1 MKTLKTI
8 ISILFLLC
16 WLGAK
21 AQIAVS
27 VASEV
32 NDRNIKKD
40 EKTGKLALYTSE
52 GKRLLNDLD
61 SIKRI
66 QSSLFIITKNKLKGV
81 YSVKGEEVIPMKYN
95 RMEAFGNFFWKVFLN
110 GKQGIYTFDGKKV
123 LPTKYEEIIY
133 LYRDWNLDPDF
144 VVKEKGK
151 YGMFNA
157 KGECM
162 IQPEYDEV
170 KYADQHQIFIKGN
183 EKGYLMKHKQTLIKG
198 ITIKDKITNW
208 IKQNGDSR
216 SINYFIFED
225 KNGKIG
231 LLDIEGNVLVNPQYE
246 SMAPYYNISSGT
258 TDYLVVQHNSLYGV
272 ISLSNEVIT
281 PLKYKSYS
289 NIYIRDHIT
298 LEDEEGY
305 MLYSLKDNSIF
316 HSLHFDHIRESSG
329 PYALIKKEGKA
340 AFLNKVT
347 LELVFPFKYEDISES
362 TEDSL
367 FTVSLNGK
375 YGLVDKTDKVF
386 IPCIYDEP
394 LYPSCGNKFVVKKDY
409 QYGIVNLKNEIIYGM
424 IPHPI
429 IAYSDSFQ
437 IMDISRNNPELDCNL
452 KEIKREQ

>member
-66 QSSLFIITKNKLKGV
+66 QSSLFIVTKNKLKGV
-81 YSVKGEEVIPMKYN
+81 YSSKGKEVIPMKYN

-183 EKGYLMKHKQTLIKG
+183 EKDYLMKHKQTLIKG

-225 KNGKIG
+225 KNGKNG
-231 LLDIEGNVLVNPQYE
+231 LLDIEGNVLVSPQYE

-367 FTVSLNGK
+367 FTVCLNGK

-394 LYPSCGNKFVVKKDY
+394 LYPSCGNKFVVKKDN
-409 QYGIVNLKNEIIYGM
+409 QYGIINLKNEIIYGM

-452 KEIKREQ
+452 KEIKRE

>member
-8 ISILFLLC
+8 ISMLFLLC

-27 VASEV
+27 VATEV

-40 EKTGKLALYTSE
+40 EKTGKFALYTSE

-81 YSVKGEEVIPMKYN
+81 YSGKGEEVIPMKYN

-157 KGECM
+157 KGDCM

-208 IKQNGDSR
+208 IKQNGDSK

-225 KNGKIG
+225 KNGKNG
-231 LLDIEGNVLVNPQYE
+231 LLDIEGNVLVSPQYE

-367 FTVSLNGK
+367 FTISLNGK
-375 YGLVDKTDKVF
+375 YGLVDKNDKVF

-394 LYPSCGNKFVVKKDY
+394 LYPSCGNKSVVKKDY

-429 IAYSDSFQ
+429 IAYSNSFQ

-452 KEIKREQ
+452 KEIKRE

>member
-8 ISILFLLC
+8 ISMLFLLC

-27 VASEV
+27 VATEV

-40 EKTGKLALYTSE
+40 EKTGKFALYTSE

-81 YSVKGEEVIPMKYN
+81 YSGKGVEVIPMKYN

-157 KGECM
+157 KGDCM

-208 IKQNGDSR
+208 IKQNGDSK

-225 KNGKIG
+225 KNGKNG
-231 LLDIEGNVLVNPQYE
+231 LLDIEGNVLISPQYE

-367 FTVSLNGK
+367 FTVSLNEK
-375 YGLVDKTDKVF
+375 YGLVDKNDKVF

-452 KEIKREQ
+452 KEIKRE

>member
-225 KNGKIG
+225 KNGKNG
-231 LLDIEGNVLVNPQYE
+231 LLDIEGNVLVSPQYE

-452 KEIKREQ
+452 KEIKRE

>member
-225 KNGKIG
+225 KNGKNG
-231 LLDIEGNVLVNPQYE
+231 LLDIEGNVLVSPQYE

>member
-1 MKTLKTI
+1 M
-8 ISILFLLC
+8 LFLLC

-27 VASEV
+27 VATEV

-40 EKTGKLALYTSE
+40 EKTGKFALYTSE

-81 YSVKGEEVIPMKYN
+81 YSGKGEEVIPMKYN

-157 KGECM
+157 KGDCM

-170 KYADQHQIFIKGN
+170 KYADQYQIFIKGN

-208 IKQNGDSR
+208 IKQNGDSK

-225 KNGKIG
+225 KNGKNG
-231 LLDIEGNVLVNPQYE
+231 LLDIEGNVLVSPQYE
-246 SMAPYYNISSGT
+246 SMAPYYNISSCT
-258 TDYLVVQHNSLYGV
+258 SDYLVVQHNSLYGV

-375 YGLVDKTDKVF
+375 YGLVDKNDKVF

-452 KEIKREQ
+452 KEIKRE

>member
-1 MKTLKTI
+1 M
-8 ISILFLLC
+8 LFLLC

-27 VASEV
+27 VATEV

-40 EKTGKLALYTSE
+40 EKTGKFALYTSE

-81 YSVKGEEVIPMKYN
+81 YSGKGVEVIPMKYN

-157 KGECM
+157 KGDCM

-170 KYADQHQIFIKGN
+170 KYADQYQIFIKGN

-198 ITIKDKITNW
+198 IRIKDKITNW
-208 IKQNGDSR
+208 IKQNGDSK

-225 KNGKIG
+225 KNGKNG
-231 LLDIEGNVLVNPQYE
+231 LLDIEGNVLVSPQYE

-305 MLYSLKDNSIF
+305 MLYSLKDNSI
-316 HSLHFDHIRESSG
+316 
-329 PYALIKKEGKA
+329 
-340 AFLNKVT
+340 
-347 LELVFPFKYEDISES
+347 S
-362 TEDSL
+362 T
-367 FTVSLNGK
+367 
-375 YGLVDKTDKVF
+375 
-386 IPCIYDEP
+386 I
-394 LYPSCGNKFVVKKDY
+394 
-409 QYGIVNLKNEIIYGM
+409 
-424 IPHPI
+424 
-429 IAYSDSFQ
+429 
-437 IMDISRNNPELDCNL
+437 
-452 KEIKREQ
+452 

>member
-27 VASEV
+27 VATEV

-81 YSVKGEEVIPMKYN
+81 YSVKGEEVIPMKYD

-208 IKQNGDSR
+208 IKQNGDSK

-225 KNGKIG
+225 KNGKNG
-231 LLDIEGNVLVNPQYE
+231 LLDIEGNVLVSPQYE

-394 LYPSCGNKFVVKKDY
+394 LYPSCENKFVVKKDN
-409 QYGIVNLKNEIIYGM
+409 QYGIINLKNEIIYGM

-452 KEIKREQ
+452 KEIKRE

>member
-8 ISILFLLC
+8 ISMLFLLC

-27 VASEV
+27 VATEV

-40 EKTGKLALYTSE
+40 EKTGKFALYTSE

-81 YSVKGEEVIPMKYN
+81 YSGKGVEVIPMKYN

-157 KGECM
+157 KGDCM

-208 IKQNGDSR
+208 IKQNGDSK

-225 KNGKIG
+225 KNGKNG
-231 LLDIEGNVLVNPQYE
+231 LLDIEGNVLISPQYE

-375 YGLVDKTDKVF
+375 YGLVDKNDKVF

-452 KEIKREQ
+452 KEIKRE

>member
-8 ISILFLLC
+8 ISMLFLLC

-27 VASEV
+27 VATEV

-40 EKTGKLALYTSE
+40 EKTGKFALYTSE

-208 IKQNGDSR
+208 IKQNSDSK

-225 KNGKIG
+225 KNGKNG
-231 LLDIEGNVLVNPQYE
+231 LLDIEGNVLISPQYE

-375 YGLVDKTDKVF
+375 YGLVDKNDKVF

-429 IAYSDSFQ
+429 IAYSDYFQ
-437 IMDISRNNPELDCNL
+437 IMDISKNNPELDCNL
-452 KEIKREQ
+452 KEIKRE

>member
-8 ISILFLLC
+8 ISMLFLLC

-27 VASEV
+27 VATEV

-81 YSVKGEEVIPMKYN
+81 YSSKGKEVIPMKYN

-225 KNGKIG
+225 KNGKNG
-231 LLDIEGNVLVNPQYE
+231 LLDIEGNVLVSPQYE

-452 KEIKREQ
+452 KEIKRE

>member
-27 VASEV
+27 VATEV

-225 KNGKIG
+225 KNGKNG
-231 LLDIEGNVLVNPQYE
+231 LLDIEGNVLVSPQYE

-347 LELVFPFKYEDISES
+347 LELVFPFKYEEISES

-367 FTVSLNGK
+367 FTVCLNGK

-452 KEIKREQ
+452 KEIKRE

>member
-452 KEIKREQ
+452 KEIKRE

>member
-8 ISILFLLC
+8 ISMLFLLC

-27 VASEV
+27 VATEV

-40 EKTGKLALYTSE
+40 EKTGKFALYTSE

-81 YSVKGEEVIPMKYN
+81 YSGKGVEVIPMKYN

-157 KGECM
+157 KGDCM

-183 EKGYLMKHKQTLIKG
+183 EKGYLMKHKQMLIKG

-208 IKQNGDSR
+208 IKQNGDSK

-225 KNGKIG
+225 KNGKNG
-231 LLDIEGNVLVNPQYE
+231 LLDIEGNVLISPQYE

-375 YGLVDKTDKVF
+375 YGLVDKNDKVF

-452 KEIKREQ
+452 KEIKRE

>member
-8 ISILFLLC
+8 ISMLFLLC

-27 VASEV
+27 VATEV

-40 EKTGKLALYTSE
+40 EKTGKFALYTSE

-81 YSVKGEEVIPMKYN
+81 YSGKGVEVIPMKYN

-157 KGECM
+157 KGDCM

-208 IKQNGDSR
+208 IKQNGDSK

-225 KNGKIG
+225 KNGKNG
-231 LLDIEGNVLVNPQYE
+231 LLDIEGNVLVSPQYE

-375 YGLVDKTDKVF
+375 YGLVDKNDKVF

-452 KEIKREQ
+452 KEIKRE

>member
-225 KNGKIG
+225 KNGKNG
-231 LLDIEGNVLVNPQYE
+231 LLDIEGNVLVSPQYE

-362 TEDSL
+362 TKDNL
-367 FTVSLNGK
+367 FTVCLNGK
-375 YGLVDKTDKVF
+375 YGLVDKNDKVF

-452 KEIKREQ
+452 KEIKRE

>member
-61 SIKRI
+61 SIERI
-66 QSSLFIITKNKLKGV
+66 QSSLFIVTKNKLKGV
-81 YSVKGEEVIPMKYN
+81 YSVKGEEVIPMKYD

-208 IKQNGDSR
+208 IKQNGDSK

-225 KNGKIG
+225 KNGKNG
-231 LLDIEGNVLVNPQYE
+231 LLDIEGNVLISPQYE

-394 LYPSCGNKFVVKKDY
+394 LYPSCENKFVVKKDY

-452 KEIKREQ
+452 KEIKRE

>member
-27 VASEV
+27 VATEV

-81 YSVKGEEVIPMKYN
+81 YSVKGEEVIPMKYD

-183 EKGYLMKHKQTLIKG
+183 EQGYLMKHKQTLIKG

-208 IKQNGDSR
+208 IKQNGDSK

-225 KNGKIG
+225 KNGKNG
-231 LLDIEGNVLVNPQYE
+231 LLDIEGNVLVSPQYE

-394 LYPSCGNKFVVKKDY
+394 LYPSCENKFVVKKDY

-424 IPHPI
+424 IPYPI

-452 KEIKREQ
+452 KEIKRE

>member
-8 ISILFLLC
+8 ISMLFLLC

-27 VASEV
+27 VATEV

-40 EKTGKLALYTSE
+40 EKTGKFALYTSE

-81 YSVKGEEVIPMKYN
+81 YSGKGVEVIPMKYN

-157 KGECM
+157 KGDCM

-208 IKQNGDSR
+208 IKQNGDSK

-225 KNGKIG
+225 KNGKNG
-231 LLDIEGNVLVNPQYE
+231 LLDIEGNVLVSPQYE

-367 FTVSLNGK
+367 FTISLNGK
-375 YGLVDKTDKVF
+375 YGLVDKNDKVF

-429 IAYSDSFQ
+429 IAYSNSFQ

-452 KEIKREQ
+452 KEIKRE

>member
-1 MKTLKTI
+1 M
-8 ISILFLLC
+8 
-16 WLGAK
+16 
-21 AQIAVS
+21 
-27 VASEV
+27 
-32 NDRNIKKD
+32 
-40 EKTGKLALYTSE
+40 
-52 GKRLLNDLD
+52 
-61 SIKRI
+61 
-66 QSSLFIITKNKLKGV
+66 
-81 YSVKGEEVIPMKYN
+81 
-95 RMEAFGNFFWKVFLN
+95 
-110 GKQGIYTFDGKKV
+110 
-123 LPTKYEEIIY
+123 LPTKYDEIIY

-157 KGECM
+157 KGDCL

-170 KYADQHQIFIKGN
+170 KYADQHQIFIRGN

-208 IKQNGDSR
+208 IKQNGESK

-231 LLDIEGNVLVNPQYE
+231 LLDIEGNVLVSPQYE

-375 YGLVDKTDKVF
+375 YGLVDKNDKVF

-452 KEIKREQ
+452 KEIKRE

>member
-8 ISILFLLC
+8 ISMLFLLC

-27 VASEV
+27 VATEV

-40 EKTGKLALYTSE
+40 EKTGKFALYTSE

-81 YSVKGEEVIPMKYN
+81 YSGKGVEVIPMKYN

-157 KGECM
+157 KGDCM

-208 IKQNGDSR
+208 IKQNGDSK

-225 KNGKIG
+225 KNGKNG
-231 LLDIEGNVLVNPQYE
+231 LLDIEGNVLISPQYE

-298 LEDEEGY
+298 LEDEEGD

-375 YGLVDKTDKVF
+375 YGLVDKNDKVF

-452 KEIKREQ
+452 KEIKRE

>member
-32 NDRNIKKD
+32 NDPNIKKD

-208 IKQNGDSR
+208 IKQNGDSK
-216 SINYFIFED
+216 SINYYIFED
-225 KNGKIG
+225 KNGKNG
-231 LLDIEGNVLVNPQYE
+231 LLDIEGNVLVSPQYE

-258 TDYLVVQHNSLYGV
+258 TDYLVVQHNSLFGV
-272 ISLSNEVIT
+272 ISLSNEILVS
-281 PLKYKSYS
+281 LKYKSFA
-289 NIYIRDHIT
+289 NIYVRDHIV

-316 HSLHFDHIRESSG
+316 HSLHFDHIKESSG

-394 LYPSCGNKFVVKKDY
+394 LYPSCGNKFVVKKDN
-409 QYGIVNLKNEIIYGM
+409 QYGIINLKNEIIYGM

-452 KEIKREQ
+452 KEIKRE

>member
-27 VASEV
+27 VATEV

-225 KNGKIG
+225 KNGKNG
-231 LLDIEGNVLVNPQYE
+231 LLDIEGNVLVSPQYE

-375 YGLVDKTDKVF
+375 YGLVDKNDKVF

-452 KEIKREQ
+452 KEIKRE

>member
-8 ISILFLLC
+8 ISMLFLLC

-27 VASEV
+27 VATEV

-40 EKTGKLALYTSE
+40 EKTGKFALYTSE

-81 YSVKGEEVIPMKYN
+81 YSGKGVEVIPMKYN

-157 KGECM
+157 KGDCM

-170 KYADQHQIFIKGN
+170 KYADQYQIFIKGN

-198 ITIKDKITNW
+198 IRIKDKITNW
-208 IKQNGDSR
+208 IKQNGDSK

-225 KNGKIG
+225 KNGKNG
-231 LLDIEGNVLVNPQYE
+231 LLDIEGNVLVSPQYE

-375 YGLVDKTDKVF
+375 YGLVDKNDKVF

-394 LYPSCGNKFVVKKDY
+394 LYPSCGNKFVVKKDN
-409 QYGIVNLKNEIIYGM
+409 QYGIINLKNEIIYGM

-452 KEIKREQ
+452 KEIKRE

>member
-8 ISILFLLC
+8 ISMLFLLC

-27 VASEV
+27 VATEV

-40 EKTGKLALYTSE
+40 EKTGKFALYTSE

-81 YSVKGEEVIPMKYN
+81 YSGKGVEVIPMKYN

-157 KGECM
+157 KGDCM

-208 IKQNGDSR
+208 IKQNGDSK

-225 KNGKIG
+225 KNGKNG

-375 YGLVDKTDKVF
+375 YGLVDKNDKVF

-452 KEIKREQ
+452 KEIKRE

>member
-27 VASEV
+27 VATEV

-208 IKQNGDSR
+208 IKQNGDSK

-225 KNGKIG
+225 KNGKNG
-231 LLDIEGNVLVNPQYE
+231 LLDIEGNVLVSPQYE

-429 IAYSDSFQ
+429 IAYSDYFQ
-437 IMDISRNNPELDCNL
+437 IMDISKNNPELDCNL
-452 KEIKREQ
+452 KEIKRE

>member
-66 QSSLFIITKNKLKGV
+66 QSSLFIVTKNKLKGV
-81 YSVKGEEVIPMKYN
+81 YSSKGKEVIPMKYN

-225 KNGKIG
+225 KNGKNG
-231 LLDIEGNVLVNPQYE
+231 LLDIEGNVLVSPQYE

-452 KEIKREQ
+452 KEIKRE

>member
-27 VASEV
+27 VATEV

-170 KYADQHQIFIKGN
+170 KYADQYQIFIKGN

-225 KNGKIG
+225 KNGKNG
-231 LLDIEGNVLVNPQYE
+231 LLDIEGNVLVSPQYE

-375 YGLVDKTDKVF
+375 YGLVDKNDKVF

-452 KEIKREQ
+452 KEIKRE

>member
-66 QSSLFIITKNKLKGV
+66 QSSLFIVTKNKLKGV
-81 YSVKGEEVIPMKYN
+81 YSSKGKEVIPMKYN

-225 KNGKIG
+225 KNGKNG
-231 LLDIEGNVLVNPQYE
+231 LLDIEGNVLVSSQYE

-347 LELVFPFKYEDISES
+347 LELVFPFKYEEISES

-367 FTVSLNGK
+367 FTVCLNGK

-452 KEIKREQ
+452 KEIKRE

>member
-8 ISILFLLC
+8 ISMLFLLC

-27 VASEV
+27 VATEV

-40 EKTGKLALYTSE
+40 EKTGKFALYTSE

-81 YSVKGEEVIPMKYN
+81 YSGKGEEVIPMKYN

-157 KGECM
+157 KGDCM

-170 KYADQHQIFIKGN
+170 KYADQYQIFIKGN

-208 IKQNGDSR
+208 IKQNGDSK

-225 KNGKIG
+225 KNGKNG
-231 LLDIEGNVLVNPQYE
+231 LLDIEGNVLVSPQYE

-258 TDYLVVQHNSLYGV
+258 SDYLVVQHNSLYGV

-375 YGLVDKTDKVF
+375 YGLVDKNDKVF

-452 KEIKREQ
+452 KEIKRE

>member
-27 VASEV
+27 VATEV

-81 YSVKGEEVIPMKYN
+81 YSVKGEEVIPMKYD

-208 IKQNGDSR
+208 IKQNGDSK

-225 KNGKIG
+225 KNGKNG
-231 LLDIEGNVLVNPQYE
+231 LLDIEGNVLVSPQYE

-394 LYPSCGNKFVVKKDY
+394 LYPSCENKFVVKKDY

-424 IPHPI
+424 IPYPI

-452 KEIKREQ
+452 KEIKRE

>member
-225 KNGKIG
+225 KNGKNG
-231 LLDIEGNVLVNPQYE
+231 LLDIEGNVLVSPQYE

-394 LYPSCGNKFVVKKDY
+394 LYPSCGNKFVVKKDN
-409 QYGIVNLKNEIIYGM
+409 QYGIINLKNEIIYGM

-429 IAYSDSFQ
+429 IAYSNSFQ

-452 KEIKREQ
+452 KEIKRE

>member
-8 ISILFLLC
+8 ISMLFLLC

-27 VASEV
+27 VATEV

-40 EKTGKLALYTSE
+40 EKTGKFALYTSE

-81 YSVKGEEVIPMKYN
+81 YSGKGEEVIPMKYN

-157 KGECM
+157 KGDCM

-208 IKQNGDSR
+208 IKQNGDSK
-216 SINYFIFED
+216 SINYYIFED
-225 KNGKIG
+225 KNGKNG
-231 LLDIEGNVLVNPQYE
+231 LLDIEGNVLVSPQYE

-258 TDYLVVQHNSLYGV
+258 TDYLVVQHNSLFGV
-272 ISLSNEVIT
+272 ISLSNEILV
-281 PLKYKSYS
+281 PLKYKSFA
-289 NIYIRDHIT
+289 NIYIRDHIV

-316 HSLHFDHIRESSG
+316 HSLHFDHIKESSG

-394 LYPSCGNKFVVKKDY
+394 LYPSCGNKFVVKKDN
-409 QYGIVNLKNEIIYGM
+409 QYGIINLKNEIIYGM

-429 IAYSDSFQ
+429 IAYSDYFQ
-437 IMDISRNNPELDCNL
+437 IMDISKNNPELDCNL
-452 KEIKREQ
+452 KEIKRE

>member
-157 KGECM
+157 KGDCM

-208 IKQNGDSR
+208 IKQNGDSK

-225 KNGKIG
+225 KNGKNG
-231 LLDIEGNVLVNPQYE
+231 LLDIEGNVLVSPQYE

-298 LEDEEGY
+298 LEDKEGY

-452 KEIKREQ
+452 KEIKRE

>member
-27 VASEV
+27 VATEV

-52 GKRLLNDLD
+52 GKQLLNDLD

-170 KYADQHQIFIKGN
+170 KYADQYQIFIKGN

-225 KNGKIG
+225 KNGKNG
-231 LLDIEGNVLVNPQYE
+231 LLDIEGNVLVSPQYE

-375 YGLVDKTDKVF
+375 YGLVDKNDKVF

-452 KEIKREQ
+452 KEIKRE

>member
-8 ISILFLLC
+8 FCTLFLLC
-16 WLGAK
+16 CIGSK
-21 AQIAVS
+21 AQVAVA
-27 VASEV
+27 VAVVDDSW
-32 NDRNIKKD
+32 NIKKD
-40 EKTGKLALYTSE
+40 GKTGKLALYTSE
-52 GKRLLNDLD
+52 GKRLLNGLD
-61 SIKRI
+61 SIERI
-66 QSSLFIITKNKLKGV
+66 QSSLFIVTKNKLKGV
-81 YSVKGEEVIPMKYN
+81 YSSKGKEVIPMKYD

-123 LPTKYEEIIY
+123 LPTKYDEIIY

-151 YGMFNA
+151 YGIFNA
-157 KGECM
+157 KGDCL
-162 IQPEYDEV
+162 IKPEYDEV
-170 KYADQHQIFIKGN
+170 KYADQLQIFIRGN

-208 IKQNGDSR
+208 IKQNGESKR
-216 SINYFIFED
+216 INYFIFED

-246 SMAPYYNISSGT
+246 SMAPYYNISSGKI
-258 TDYLVVQHNSLYGV
+258 DYLVVQQHSLYGI
-272 ISLSNEVIT
+272 ISLSNEVLV
-281 PLKYKSYS
+281 PLKYKSFS
-289 NIYIRDHIT
+289 NIYIRDHIA

-316 HSLHFDHIRESSG
+316 QSLHFDYIRESSG
-329 PYALIKKEGKA
+329 PYALIKKDGKA

-367 FTVSLNGK
+367 FTVCLNGK
-375 YGLVDKTDKVF
+375 YGIVDKNDKVF

-394 LYPSCGNKFVVKKDY
+394 LYSSCGNKFVVKKDN
-409 QYGIVNLKNEIIYGM
+409 QYGIINLKNEIIYGM

-429 IAYSDSFQ
+429 IAYNDSFQ

-452 KEIKREQ
+452 KEIKKEQ

>member
-27 VASEV
+27 VATEV

-40 EKTGKLALYTSE
+40 EKTGKLTLYTSE

-81 YSVKGEEVIPMKYN
+81 YSGKGEEVIPMKYN

-123 LPTKYEEIIY
+123 LPTKYDEIIY

-157 KGECM
+157 KGDCM
-162 IQPEYDEV
+162 IQPECDEV

-208 IKQNGDSR
+208 IKQNGDSK
-216 SINYFIFED
+216 SMNYFIFED
-225 KNGKIG
+225 KNGKNG
-231 LLDIEGNVLVNPQYE
+231 LLDIEGNVLVSPQYE

-258 TDYLVVQHNSLYGV
+258 TDYLVVQHNSLFGV
-272 ISLSNEVIT
+272 ISLSNEILV
-281 PLKYKSYS
+281 PLKYKSFA
-289 NIYIRDHIT
+289 NIYVRDHIV

-305 MLYSLKDNSIF
+305 MLYSLKDNSFF
-316 HSLHFDHIRESSG
+316 HSLHFDHIKESSG
-329 PYALIKKEGKA
+329 PYALIKKKGKA

-367 FTVSLNGK
+367 FTVCLNGK

-394 LYPSCGNKFVVKKDY
+394 LYPSCGNKFVVKKDN
-409 QYGIVNLKNEIIYGM
+409 QYGIINLKNEIIYGM

-429 IAYSDSFQ
+429 IAYSDYFQ
-437 IMDISRNNPELDCNL
+437 IMDISKNNPELDCNL
-452 KEIKREQ
+452 KEIKRE